1 MTAGV
6 PQGVLAVIS
15 GPSGVG
21 KSTLIQ
27 RLLEDPRFALSV
39 SATTRPPRKGER
51 DGVDYR
57 FLDETK
63 FRELVEQ
70 DAFLEWAL
78 VHGHHYGTL
87 KKDVADLVRAGRIVL
102 LDIDVQG
109 ARSLREKGIPHI
121 SVFIAPPS
129 LQALEERLRG
139 RATDTDEA
147 VAERLRTARRELDA
161 KDEYDQ
167 VFVNDDLKTTTAA
180 LRDALL
186 TATVDSVPRSKAPTD
201 RDEDPGP

>member
-1 MTAGV
+1 MTIG
-6 PQGVLAVIS
+6 PSQGALVVLS

-21 KSTLIQ
+21 KSTIIQ

-39 SATTRPPRKGER
+39 SATTRAPRKGER

-57 FLDETK
+57 FLDEAT
-63 FRELVEQ
+63 FHELVER
-70 DAFLEWAL
+70 DAFLEWAQ

-87 KKDVADLVRAGRIVL
+87 KEDVDTLVREGRIVL

-109 ARSLREKGIPHI
+109 ARSLREKGVPHI
-121 SVFIAPPS
+121 SVFLAPPS
-129 LQALEERLRG
+129 LEELEHRLRG
-139 RATDTDEA
+139 RGTDTDEA
-147 VAERLRTARRELDA
+147 VAERLQAARRELEA

-167 VFVNDDLKTTTAA
+167 VFVNDDLNATTAA
-180 LRDALL
+180 LRGALL
-186 TATVDSVPRSKAPTD
+186 AAAAGSAPSTKAHTD

>member
-1 MTAGV
+1 MT
-6 PQGVLAVIS
+6 PPREQGALVVIS

-21 KSTLIQ
+21 KSTLIH

-39 SATTRPPRKGER
+39 SATTRAPREGER

-57 FLDETK
+57 FLDEAT
-63 FRELVEQ
+63 FRKLIER
-70 DAFLEWAL
+70 DAFLEWAR

-87 KKDVADLVRAGRIVL
+87 AEDVDALVREGRIVL

-129 LQALEERLRG
+129 LDELEERLRG
-139 RATDTDEA
+139 RGTDSDEA
-147 VAERLRTARRELDA
+147 VAERLRTARRELEA
-161 KDEYDQ
+161 KDEYDR
-167 VFVNDDLKTTTAA
+167 VFVNDDLNATTTA
-180 LRDALL
+180 LRDTLLSAAAAL
-186 TATVDSVPRSKAPTD
+186 APSSKAQTD